1 MSCDNVQK
9 LISLLLD
16 RRVPAGEQENALAHL
31 ESCRQCGAQFES
43 MQKVR
48 AALRAMNQA
57 PMPDDLTA
65 NLRVLASHERER
77 RLWRA
82 TFTSRLRYWS
92 DRVRLWS
99 DHLMRPVFLP
109 LAGGLLSAAIIFC
122 VLVPTL
128 SFQHEGIDSA
138 LAIDPYAQ
146 YGHRPVWGLVV
157 LGSGGAFSPE
167 GGGPTIEPDYSNSPD
182 DTTVVWLAIGE
193 NGKVQ
198 DYKLAKGQLTSDMIE
213 IISTSKFNPTFLG
226 APTAGLVKMVQR
238 RTPVRHAVRS

>member
-9 LISLLLD
+9 LISPLLD
-16 RRVPAGEQENALAHL
+16 RRVPAGEQENVLAHL
-31 ESCRQCGAQFES
+31 KSCRQCSAQLES
-43 MQKVR
+43 MQNVR
-48 AALRAMNQA
+48 AALRAMNHA
-57 PMPDDLTA
+57 PMPVDLTA
-65 NLRVLASHERER
+65 NLRVIASHERER
-77 RLWRA
+77 HLSRS
-82 TFTSRLRYWS
+82 TFTSRMQYWS
-92 DRVRLWS
+92 DRVRLWA
-99 DHLMRPVFLP
+99 DNLMRPVFLP

-157 LGSGGAFSPE
+157 LGPSGAFSPE
-167 GGGPTIEPDYSNSPD
+167 GGPTIEPDYTNSPD

-238 RTPVRHAVRS
+238 RTPVRHGVRS

>member
-9 LISLLLD
+9 LISPLLD
-16 RRVPAGEQENALAHL
+16 RRVPAGEQEKVLAHL
-31 ESCRQCGAQFES
+31 ESCKECGTQFES

-48 AALRAMNQA
+48 AGLRAMNHA
-57 PMPDDLTA
+57 PIPVDLTA
-65 NLRVLASHERER
+65 KLRVIASHERER
-77 RLWRA
+77 QLSRA
-82 TFTSRLRYWS
+82 TFASRVRYWS
-92 DRVRLWS
+92 DRARLWS

-128 SFQHEGIDSA
+128 SFRHEGIDSA

-157 LGSGGAFSPE
+157 LGPSGAFSPE
-167 GGGPTIEPDYSNSPD
+167 SGPTIEPDYANSPD

-238 RTPVRHAVRS
+238 RTPVRRAVRS

>member
-9 LISLLLD
+9 LISPLLD
-16 RRVPAGEQENALAHL
+16 RKVPAGEQENVLAHL

-43 MQKVR
+43 MQNVR
-48 AALRAMNQA
+48 AALRAMNHA
-57 PMPDDLTA
+57 PMPDGLTA
-65 NLRVLASHERER
+65 NLRVIASHERER
-77 RLWRA
+77 RLSRA
-82 TFTSRLRYWS
+82 TFASRLRYWS
-92 DRVRLWS
+92 DRVRLWA

-109 LAGGLLSAAIIFC
+109 LAGGLLSAGIIFC

-167 GGGPTIEPDYSNSPD
+167 RGPTIEPDYSNSPD

-226 APTAGLVKMVQR
+226 VPTAGLVKMVQR

>member
-1 MSCDNVQK
+1 MSCENVQK
-9 LISLLLD
+9 LISPLLD
-16 RRVPAGEQENALAHL
+16 QRVPAGEQENALAHI

-43 MQKVR
+43 MQNVR
-48 AALRAMNQA
+48 AALRAMNHA
-57 PMPDDLTA
+57 PMPDDLNA
-65 NLRVLASHERER
+65 NLRVMASHERER
-77 RLWRA
+77 QLSRA
-82 TFTSRLRYWS
+82 TLASRMRYWS

-99 DHLMRPVFLP
+99 DHLMRPLFLP

-138 LAIDPYAQ
+138 LTIDPYAQ

-157 LGSGGAFSPE
+157 LGPSGAFSP
-167 GGGPTIEPDYSNSPD
+167 GNGPTIEPDYANSPD

-238 RTPVRHAVRS
+238 RTPVHRAVRS